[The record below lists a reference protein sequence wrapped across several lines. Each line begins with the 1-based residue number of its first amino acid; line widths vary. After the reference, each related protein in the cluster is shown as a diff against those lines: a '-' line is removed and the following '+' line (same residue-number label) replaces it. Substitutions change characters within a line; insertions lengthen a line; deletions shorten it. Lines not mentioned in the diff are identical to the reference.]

1 MAVRLGTAPAR
12 KGTSAPHLLAGSEDH
27 FLGLRDLRET
37 AALLLSKSD
46 SMRKIHQV
54 ISSVFFGRLR
64 NVSQINKTK
73 HEIQ

>member
-1 MAVRLGTAPAR
+1 MNLIAMAVRLGTAPAR

-37 AALLLSKSD
+37 AALLLSTSD

-54 ISSVFFGRLR
+54 ISSVFFWTPEKREPDKQ
-64 NVSQINKTK
+64 N
-73 HEIQ
+73 